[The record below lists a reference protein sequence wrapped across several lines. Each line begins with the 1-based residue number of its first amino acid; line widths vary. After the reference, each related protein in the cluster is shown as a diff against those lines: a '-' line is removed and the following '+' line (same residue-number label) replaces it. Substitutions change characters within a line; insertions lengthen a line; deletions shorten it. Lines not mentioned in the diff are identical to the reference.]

1 MSNNRNEHANKN
13 QGRHEESRVPDNR
26 QKRREGGSSR
36 SNDARE
42 SSEQTTMNDKNRMP
56 KPGSNASA
64 RQEHQAKDDPEQKP
78 APEHTGEGEGEDS
91 PSKNADHGKPEA
103 QKNKHE
109 QAMAA
114 DRPQTSHTDK
124 EHGPSHDDK
133 PSEPSKPAAEEAPGP
148 AAKPTQPV
156 NENRPAKPH
165 KAKNHDSFYLG
176 LASAVL
182 VAALGLSLSTMPIFF
197 SLPLAAVLFGIG
209 IWLLSY
215 ASFKSPGKPE
225 GEGTEAD
232 RHTRTVVVATVLL
245 VLQTFIMDVFIFT
258 RMGTVSKH
266 QNAIVI
272 AWIIASMIET
282 LAAFTLI
289 YHHNPLQSKPK
300 DQVANDKREG
310 KE

>member
-13 QGRHEESRVPDNR
+13 QGRHEGN
-26 QKRREGGSSR
+26 SSR
-36 SNDARE
+36 SDDTRE
-42 SSEQTTMNDKNRMP
+42 SSQQTTMNNKNRMP
-56 KPGSNASA
+56 KPVETANARKES
-64 RQEHQAKDDPEQKP
+64 QAEDAPKPKP
-78 APEHTGEGEGEDS
+78 APEQTGEKEGRDS
-91 PSKNADHGKPEA
+91 SSKDADHDRPEA
-103 QKNKHE
+103 RNKQE
-109 QAMAA
+109 QAGHV
-114 DRPQTSHTDK
+114 DR
-124 EHGPSHDDK
+124 EHDGPSHDDK
-133 PSEPSKPAAEEAPGP
+133 PSQPNKS
-148 AAKPTQPV
+148 AAKDAPVPVDKPSQPTR
-156 NENRPAKPH
+156 ESRPAKPP

-176 LASAVL
+176 LASAIL

-197 SLPLAAVLFGIG
+197 SLPLAAILFGIG

-258 RMGTVSKH
+258 RMGTVGKH

-272 AWIIASMIET
+272 TWIIASMIET
-282 LAAFTLI
+282 LAAFALI

-300 DQVANDKREG
+300 DSAANDKHEGRE
-310 KE
+310 

>member
-1 MSNNRNEHANKN
+1 MSNNRNERANKN
-13 QGRHEESRVPDNR
+13 QGRHEESRVPDNQ
-26 QKRREGGSSR
+26 QKRYEGNSSR
-36 SNDARE
+36 SNDTRE
-42 SSEQTTMNDKNRMP
+42 SSQQSTMNDKNRMP
-56 KPGSNASA
+56 KPVENANSGKESKAENASKA
-64 RQEHQAKDDPEQKP
+64 KP
-78 APEHTGEGEGEDS
+78 ASRQTGEKEGRDS
-91 PSKNADHGKPEA
+91 SSKNADHGGPET
-103 QKNKHE
+103 QNKQE
-109 QAMAA
+109 QALPASNA
-114 DRPQTSHTDK
+114 KTGHPDK
-124 EHGPSHDDK
+124 EHGPSPDDK
-133 PSEPSKPAAEEAPGP
+133 PNQPSKPVDKPSQPTSAASLP
-148 AAKPTQPV
+148 KP
-156 NENRPAKPH
+156 R

-225 GEGTEAD
+225 GEGTETD

-258 RMGTVSKH
+258 RMGTVGKH

-272 AWIIASMIET
+272 TWIIASMIET
-282 LAAFTLI
+282 LAAFALI

-300 DQVANDKREG
+300 DSAANDKHEG

>member
-1 MSNNRNEHANKN
+1 MSNNRNERVNKN
-13 QGRHEESRVPDNR
+13 QDRHEGN
-26 QKRREGGSSR
+26 SSR
-36 SNDARE
+36 SDNTRE
-42 SSEQTTMNDKNRMP
+42 SSQQTTMNNKNRMSKPVETANARKESQAEDAP
-56 KPGSNASA
+56 KP
-64 RQEHQAKDDPEQKP
+64 KP
-78 APEHTGEGEGEDS
+78 APEQTGEKEGRAS
-91 PSKNADHGKPEA
+91 SSKDADPGRPEA
-103 QKNKHE
+103 RNKQE
-109 QAMAA
+109 QAGHV
-114 DRPQTSHTDK
+114 DR
-124 EHGPSHDDK
+124 EHDGPSYDDK
-133 PSEPSKPAAEEAPGP
+133 PSQPNKT
-148 AAKPTQPV
+148 AAKDAPVSVEKPSQPTKESQ
-156 NENRPAKPH
+156 PAKPP

-225 GEGTEAD
+225 GEGTETD

-258 RMGTVSKH
+258 RMGTVGKH

-272 AWIIASMIET
+272 TWIIASMIET
-282 LAAFTLI
+282 LAAFALI

-300 DQVANDKREG
+300 DSAANDKHEG

>member
-1 MSNNRNEHANKN
+1 MSNNRNERANKN
-13 QGRHEESRVPDNR
+13 QDRNEESRIPGNQ
-26 QKRREGGSSR
+26 QKRHEGDSSLG
-36 SNDARE
+36 NDTRE
-42 SSEQTTMNDKNRMP
+42 SSEQTPMNDKNRIP
-56 KPGSNASA
+56 KPGSNANV
-64 RQEHQAKDDPEQKP
+64 RQEHQAEDAPKQKP
-78 APEHTGEGEGEDS
+78 APEHIGEREGKDS
-91 PSKNADHGKPEA
+91 PGKNADHGKPEIHNR
-103 QKNKHE
+103 QE
-109 QAMAA
+109 QAVAA
-114 DRPQTSHTDK
+114 DHAQASHADK
-124 EHGPSHDDK
+124 EHGPSHDHK
-133 PSEPSKPAAEEAPGP
+133 PSEPSKFTAN
-148 AAKPTQPV
+148 KPSQPT
-156 NENRPAKPH
+156 NESRPAKPH
-165 KAKNHDSFYLG
+165 QAKNHDSFYLG

-225 GEGTEAD
+225 GEGTDAD

-258 RMGTVSKH
+258 RMGTVGKH

-282 LAAFTLI
+282 LAAFALI
-289 YHHNPLQSKPK
+289 YHHNPVQSKP
-300 DQVANDKREG
+300 QNPVANDKREG

>member
-1 MSNNRNEHANKN
+1 MSNNRNERANKN
-13 QGRHEESRVPDNR
+13 QGRHEGN
-26 QKRREGGSSR
+26 SSR
-36 SNDARE
+36 SDNTRE
-42 SSEQTTMNDKNRMP
+42 SSQQTTMNDKNRIP
-56 KPGSNASA
+56 KPVETANAREES
-64 RQEHQAKDDPEQKP
+64 QAENAPKPKLTPEQ
-78 APEHTGEGEGEDS
+78 TGEKEGGDS
-91 PSKNADHGKPEA
+91 SNKDADHSRPETE
-103 QKNKHE
+103 NKQEQTIATDRE
-109 QAMAA
+109 QASHA
-114 DRPQTSHTDK
+114 DR
-124 EHGPSHDDK
+124 EHDSFHDDK
-133 PSEPSKPAAEEAPGP
+133 PSQPSKPVGKSSQPSVTSLP
-148 AAKPTQPV
+148 KP
-156 NENRPAKPH
+156 R

-225 GEGTEAD
+225 GEGTETD

-258 RMGTVSKH
+258 RMGTVGKH

-272 AWIIASMIET
+272 AWIIASMVET
-282 LAAFTLI
+282 LAAFALI

-300 DQVANDKREG
+300 DPAANDKRDK

>member
-1 MSNNRNEHANKN
+1 MSNNRNERANKN
-13 QGRHEESRVPDNR
+13 QGRHEQSQVPDNQR
-26 QKRREGGSSR
+26 KRREGNSSPGNDTR
-36 SNDARE
+36 ESPEQSTINGKNHMPKPVDNAKARKDSREENDSTPKTALGQTDESDGKDTSSNDADNGR
-42 SSEQTTMNDKNRMP
+42 
-56 KPGSNASA
+56 
-64 RQEHQAKDDPEQKP
+64 
-78 APEHTGEGEGEDS
+78 
-91 PSKNADHGKPEA
+91 PEA
-103 QKNKHE
+103 QHKQE
-109 QAMAA
+109 QALRANHA
-114 DRPQTSHTDK
+114 QVGHPGR
-124 EHGPSHDDK
+124 EHGSSPDEKPNQPNKPASAPVDK
-133 PSEPSKPAAEEAPGP
+133 PSQPSLASVPKP
-148 AAKPTQPV
+148 
-156 NENRPAKPH
+156 R

-225 GEGTEAD
+225 EEGTETD

-258 RMGTVSKH
+258 RMGTVGKH

-282 LAAFTLI
+282 LAAFALI

-300 DQVANDKREG
+300 DSATNDNHGG

>member
-1 MSNNRNEHANKN
+1 MSNNRNERANKN
-13 QGRHEESRVPDNR
+13 QSRHE
-26 QKRREGGSSR
+26 GSQQSP
-36 SNDARE
+36 
-42 SSEQTTMNDKNRMP
+42 MNDKDRIPRPVENANDRKESQAENARMP
-56 KPGSNASA
+56 KKEGRDSSSKDAAHGRPGAQNK
-64 RQEHQAKDDPEQKP
+64 QDQAL
-78 APEHTGEGEGEDS
+78 T
-91 PSKNADHGKPEA
+91 
-103 QKNKHE
+103 
-109 QAMAA
+109 A
-114 DRPQTSHTDK
+114 DRSQAGQVDR
-124 EHGPSHDDK
+124 EHDGSSHDDK
-133 PSEPSKPAAEEAPGP
+133 PSQPGKPVAKDTPGP
-148 AAKPTQPV
+148 VDKPSQPTK
-156 NENRPAKPH
+156 EGKPAKPR

-225 GEGTEAD
+225 GEGTDAD

-258 RMGTVSKH
+258 RMGTVGKH

-282 LAAFTLI
+282 LAAFALI

-300 DQVANDKREG
+300 DPAANEKLEG
-310 KE
+310 NE

>member
-1 MSNNRNEHANKN
+1 MSNNRNERANKN
-13 QGRHEESRVPDNR
+13 QGRHEESRVPDNQ
-26 QKRREGGSSR
+26 QKRYEGNSSR
-36 SNDARE
+36 SNDTRE
-42 SSEQTTMNDKNRMP
+42 SSQHSTMDDKNRMP
-56 KPGSNASA
+56 KPVGNANSGKESKAENAS
-64 RQEHQAKDDPEQKP
+64 KTKP
-78 APEHTGEGEGEDS
+78 VSGQTGEKEGRGS
-91 PSKNADHGKPEA
+91 SNKNADQTRPEA
-103 QKNKHE
+103 QHKQE
-109 QAMAA
+109 PALRA
-114 DRPQTSHTDK
+114 DHAQVGHPDK
-124 EHGPSHDDK
+124 EHGPSPDDK
-133 PSEPSKPAAEEAPGP
+133 PNQPSKPVDKPSQPTSAASVPKPG
-148 AAKPTQPV
+148 
-156 NENRPAKPH
+156 

-225 GEGTEAD
+225 GEGTDAD

-258 RMGTVSKH
+258 RMGTVGKH

-272 AWIIASMIET
+272 TWIIASMIET

-300 DQVANDKREG
+300 DPAANDQRRG
-310 KE
+310 KQ

>member
-1 MSNNRNEHANKN
+1 MPK
-13 QGRHEESRVPDNR
+13 
-26 QKRREGGSSR
+26 KEGGDSS
-36 SNDARE
+36 SKDA
-42 SSEQTTMNDKNRMP
+42 
-56 KPGSNASA
+56 A
-64 RQEHQAKDDPEQKP
+64 
-78 APEHTGEGEGEDS
+78 
-91 PSKNADHGKPEA
+91 HGRPEA
-103 QKNKHE
+103 QNKQD
-109 QAMAA
+109 QALTD
-114 DRPQTSHTDK
+114 DRSQAGQVDR
-124 EHGPSHDDK
+124 EHDGSSHDDK
-133 PSEPSKPAAEEAPGP
+133 PSQPGKPAAKDTPGPVDKPSQPTNESKPA
-148 AAKPTQPV
+148 KP
-156 NENRPAKPH
+156 R

-225 GEGTEAD
+225 GEGTDAD

-258 RMGTVSKH
+258 RMGTVGKD

-282 LAAFTLI
+282 LAAFALI

-300 DQVANDKREG
+300 DPAANEKHEG
-310 KE
+310 NE

>member
-1 MSNNRNEHANKN
+1 MSNNRNERANKY
-13 QGRHEESRVPDNR
+13 QGRHEESRVPDSQ
-26 QKRREGGSSR
+26 QKRHE
-36 SNDARE
+36 SNFIQSNNTRE
-42 SSEQTTMNDKNRMP
+42 SSQQPTMNTKNHMP
-56 KPGSNASA
+56 KPVDNPKAS
-64 RQEHQAKDDPEQKP
+64 KDNHVENSPKPKPTPEQ
-78 APEHTGEGEGEDS
+78 TGEKEGRDS
-91 PSKNADHGKPEA
+91 SNKDTDHSRPETE
-103 QKNKHE
+103 NKQEQTIATDRE
-109 QAMAA
+109 QA
-114 DRPQTSHTDK
+114 SHTDR
-124 EHGPSHDDK
+124 EHDSFHDDK
-133 PSEPSKPAAEEAPGP
+133 PSQPSKPVG
-148 AAKPTQPV
+148 KPSQPSV
-156 NENRPAKPH
+156 ASLPKPR

-225 GEGTEAD
+225 GEGTDTD

-258 RMGTVSKH
+258 RMGTVGKH

-282 LAAFTLI
+282 LAAFALI

-300 DQVANDKREG
+300 DSAANDKHEG

>member
-1 MSNNRNEHANKN
+1 MSNNRNERANKN
-13 QGRHEESRVPDNR
+13 QGRHEEPRVPDNQ
-26 QKRREGGSSR
+26 QKRHEGNSSQ
-36 SNDARE
+36 SNNTQE
-42 SSEQTTMNDKNRMP
+42 SSQQAAMNEKSRMP
-56 KPGSNASA
+56 KPVENANSGKEGKAESA
-64 RQEHQAKDDPEQKP
+64 PKPNP
-78 APEHTGEGEGEDS
+78 APEQTGEKEGRDS
-91 PSKNADHGKPEA
+91 SNKDAADHGRSET
-103 QKNKHE
+103 QNKQE
-109 QAMAA
+109 QALRASHTQV
-114 DRPQTSHTDK
+114 DRPEK
-124 EHGPSHDDK
+124 EHESFPDDK
-133 PSEPSKPAAEEAPGP
+133 PNQASKPATKAAPAP
-148 AAKPTQPV
+148 VDKPSQPSV
-156 NENRPAKPH
+156 ASVPKPR

-215 ASFKSPGKPE
+215 ASFKSPGKSE
-225 GEGTEAD
+225 GEGTETD

-258 RMGTVSKH
+258 RMGTVGKH
-266 QNAIVI
+266 QNTIVI

-282 LAAFTLI
+282 LAAFALI

-300 DQVANDKREG
+300 NPAANDKHEG

>member
-1 MSNNRNEHANKN
+1 MSNNRNERANKN
-13 QGRHEESRVPDNR
+13 QGRHEGN
-26 QKRREGGSSR
+26 SSR
-36 SNDARE
+36 SDNTRE
-42 SSEQTTMNDKNRMP
+42 SSQQTTMNDKNYMP
-56 KPGSNASA
+56 KPVENANA
-64 RQEHQAKDDPEQKP
+64 RKESQAVNAPKPKPVPEQ
-78 APEHTGEGEGEDS
+78 TGEKEGRDS
-91 PSKNADHGKPEA
+91 SKKDADQSRPEVR
-103 QKNKHE
+103 NKQE
-109 QAMAA
+109 QAGHV
-114 DRPQTSHTDK
+114 DR
-124 EHGPSHDDK
+124 EHDGPSHDDK
-133 PSEPSKPAAEEAPGP
+133 PSQPNKT
-148 AAKPTQPV
+148 AAKDAPVSVGKPSQPSV
-156 NENRPAKPH
+156 PSLPKPR

-225 GEGTEAD
+225 GEGTETD

-258 RMGTVSKH
+258 RMGTVGKH

-272 AWIIASMIET
+272 TWIIASMIET
-282 LAAFTLI
+282 LAAFALI

-300 DQVANDKREG
+300 DSAANDKA
-310 KE
+310 

>member
-1 MSNNRNEHANKN
+1 MNNNRNERANKN
-13 QGRHEESRVPDNR
+13 QGRHEESRMPGNQR
-26 QKRREGGSSR
+26 KSHEGNSSR
-36 SNDARE
+36 SNDTRE
-42 SSEQTTMNDKNRMP
+42 GPQQSTMNNKNRMP
-56 KPGSNASA
+56 KPVENANA
-64 RQEHQAKDDPEQKP
+64 RKESQAETAPKSKP
-78 APEHTGEGEGEDS
+78 APEQTGEKEGRDS
-91 PSKNADHGKPEA
+91 SSKDADHGISETE
-103 QKNKHE
+103 NKQE
-109 QAMAA
+109 QALTANHA
-114 DRPQTSHTDK
+114 QAGHTDR
-124 EHGPSHDDK
+124 EHGPRHDDK
-133 PSEPSKPAAEEAPGP
+133 PSQPNQPTAKNAPVSVDKSSQPTKESKPA
-148 AAKPTQPV
+148 KPP
-156 NENRPAKPH
+156 

-258 RMGTVSKH
+258 RMGTVNKH

-282 LAAFTLI
+282 LAAFALI

-300 DQVANDKREG
+300 DPAANDQRER

>member
-1 MSNNRNEHANKN
+1 MSNNRNERENKN
-13 QGRHEESRVPDNR
+13 QGRHEESRVPDN
-26 QKRREGGSSR
+26 QRRSHEGNSSR
-36 SNDARE
+36 RDKTLE
-42 SSEQTTMNDKNRMP
+42 SSQQRAMNDKNRMP
-56 KPGSNASA
+56 KPAEKANSRKESKVENAP
-64 RQEHQAKDDPEQKP
+64 KPKP
-78 APEHTGEGEGEDS
+78 APEQTGEKEGRESSNKD
-91 PSKNADHGKPEA
+91 ADQTRPEA
-103 QKNKHE
+103 QHKQE
-109 QAMAA
+109 PALRA
-114 DRPQTSHTDK
+114 DHAQVGHPDI
-124 EHGPSHDDK
+124 EHGPSPDDK
-133 PSEPSKPAAEEAPGP
+133 PNQPSKPVDKPSQPTSAASLP
-148 AAKPTQPV
+148 KP
-156 NENRPAKPH
+156 R

-225 GEGTEAD
+225 GEGTETD

-258 RMGTVSKH
+258 RMGTVGKH

-272 AWIIASMIET
+272 TWIIASMIET
-282 LAAFTLI
+282 LAAFALI

-300 DQVANDKREG
+300 DPAANDQRKG
-310 KE
+310 KQ

>member
-1 MSNNRNEHANKN
+1 
-13 QGRHEESRVPDNR
+13 
-26 QKRREGGSSR
+26 
-36 SNDARE
+36 
-42 SSEQTTMNDKNRMP
+42 MNDKDRMP
-56 KPGSNASA
+56 KPVENANGGKES
-64 RQEHQAKDDPEQKP
+64 QAKN
-78 APEHTGEGEGEDS
+78 APM
-91 PSKNADHGKPEA
+91 P
-103 QKNKHE
+103 KHE
-109 QAMAA
+109 GRDSSSKDVAHGRPGAQNMQNQALTD
-114 DRPQTSHTDK
+114 DRSQAGQVDK
-124 EHGPSHDDK
+124 EHDGSSHDDK
-133 PSEPSKPAAEEAPGP
+133 PSQPGKPAAKDTPGP
-148 AAKPTQPV
+148 VDKPSQPTK
-156 NENRPAKPH
+156 EGKPAKPR

-225 GEGTEAD
+225 GEGTDAD
-232 RHTRTVVVATVLL
+232 RHTKTVVVATVLL

-258 RMGTVSKH
+258 RMGTVGKH

-282 LAAFTLI
+282 LAAFALI

-300 DQVANDKREG
+300 DPAANEKLERNE
-310 KE
+310 

>member
-1 MSNNRNEHANKN
+1 MSNNRNERANKN
-13 QGRHEESRVPDNR
+13 QGRHEGN
-26 QKRREGGSSR
+26 SSR
-36 SNDARE
+36 SDNTRE
-42 SSEQTTMNDKNRMP
+42 SSQQTTMNDKNHMP
-56 KPGSNASA
+56 KPVETANARKES
-64 RQEHQAKDDPEQKP
+64 QAVNAPKPKPVPEQ
-78 APEHTGEGEGEDS
+78 TGEKEGRDS
-91 PSKNADHGKPEA
+91 SKKDADQSRPEV
-103 QKNKHE
+103 QNKQE
-109 QAMAA
+109 QAGHV
-114 DRPQTSHTDK
+114 DR
-124 EHGPSHDDK
+124 EHDGPSHDNK
-133 PSEPSKPAAEEAPGP
+133 PSQPNKT
-148 AAKPTQPV
+148 AAKDAPVSVGKPSQPSV
-156 NENRPAKPH
+156 ASLPKPR

-225 GEGTEAD
+225 GEGTETD

-258 RMGTVSKH
+258 RMGTVGKH

-272 AWIIASMIET
+272 TWIIASMIET
-282 LAAFTLI
+282 LAAFALI

-300 DQVANDKREG
+300 DSAANDKHEG

>member
-1 MSNNRNEHANKN
+1 MSNNRNERANKN
-13 QGRHEESRVPDNR
+13 QGRHEGN
-26 QKRREGGSSR
+26 SSR
-36 SNDARE
+36 SDNTRE
-42 SSEQTTMNDKNRMP
+42 SSQQTTMNDKNHMP
-56 KPGSNASA
+56 KPVETANARKES
-64 RQEHQAKDDPEQKP
+64 QAVNAPKPKPVPEQ
-78 APEHTGEGEGEDS
+78 TGEKEGRDS
-91 PSKNADHGKPEA
+91 SKKDADQSRPEVR
-103 QKNKHE
+103 NKQE
-109 QAMAA
+109 QAGHV
-114 DRPQTSHTDK
+114 DR
-124 EHGPSHDDK
+124 EHDGPSHDDK
-133 PSEPSKPAAEEAPGP
+133 PSQPNKT
-148 AAKPTQPV
+148 AAKDAPVSVGKPSQPSV
-156 NENRPAKPH
+156 VSLPKPR

-225 GEGTEAD
+225 EEGTETD

-258 RMGTVSKH
+258 RMGTVGKH

-272 AWIIASMIET
+272 TWIIASMIET
-282 LAAFTLI
+282 LAAFALI

-300 DQVANDKREG
+300 DPAANDQRKG
-310 KE
+310 KQ

>member
-1 MSNNRNEHANKN
+1 MSNNRNERVDKN
-13 QGRHEESRVPDNR
+13 QGRHEESRVPDN
-26 QKRREGGSSR
+26 QRRSHEGNSSR
-36 SNDARE
+36 SDE
-42 SSEQTTMNDKNRMP
+42 TLKSSQQRAMNDKNRMP
-56 KPGSNASA
+56 KPAEKANSRKESKAENVP
-64 RQEHQAKDDPEQKP
+64 KPKPTPEQ
-78 APEHTGEGEGEDS
+78 TGEKEGRESSNKD
-91 PSKNADHGKPEA
+91 ADQARPEA
-103 QKNKHE
+103 QHKQE
-109 QAMAA
+109 PALRA
-114 DRPQTSHTDK
+114 DHAQVGHPDK
-124 EHGPSHDDK
+124 EHGPSPDNKPNQPSKPVDK
-133 PSEPSKPAAEEAPGP
+133 PSQPTSVASIPKP
-148 AAKPTQPV
+148 
-156 NENRPAKPH
+156 R

-225 GEGTEAD
+225 GEGTDAD

-258 RMGTVSKH
+258 RMGTVGKH

-272 AWIIASMIET
+272 TWIIASMIET
-282 LAAFTLI
+282 LAAFALI

-300 DQVANDKREG
+300 DPAANDKREV
-310 KE
+310 KQ

>member
-13 QGRHEESRVPDNR
+13 QGRHEGN
-26 QKRREGGSSR
+26 SSR
-36 SNDARE
+36 SDSTRE
-42 SSEQTTMNDKNRMP
+42 SSQQTSMNDKNRMP
-56 KPGSNASA
+56 KPLETANAGKESQTA
-64 RQEHQAKDDPEQKP
+64 N
-78 APEHTGEGEGEDS
+78 APEAKHASEQTGEKEGRNPSNKDS
-91 PSKNADHGKPEA
+91 DHGGPKALHKQERALAPERA
-103 QKNKHE
+103 QSGHV
-109 QAMAA
+109 
-114 DRPQTSHTDK
+114 DR
-124 EHGPSHDDK
+124 EHDGPSHGDEPSQTNKTAEK
-133 PSEPSKPAAEEAPGP
+133 PSQLTKESKPA
-148 AAKPTQPV
+148 KPP
-156 NENRPAKPH
+156 

-225 GEGTEAD
+225 EEGTEAD
-232 RHTRTVVVATVLL
+232 KHTRTVVVATVLL

-258 RMGTVSKH
+258 RMGTINKH

-282 LAAFTLI
+282 LAAFALI
-289 YHHNPLQSKPK
+289 YHHDPLHSKSKEPIA
-300 DQVANDKREG
+300 DGNHDKG
-310 KE
+310 A

>member
-13 QGRHEESRVPDNR
+13 QGRHEESRMPDNQ
-26 QKRREGGSSR
+26 QKRYEGNSSR
-36 SNDARE
+36 SNGTRE
-42 SSEQTTMNDKNRMP
+42 SSQQSTMNDKNRMP
-56 KPGSNASA
+56 KPVENTSVRKESPTENA
-64 RQEHQAKDDPEQKP
+64 PKP
-78 APEHTGEGEGEDS
+78 ASGQTGEKEGRDS
-91 PSKNADHGKPEA
+91 SSKNAEHGKPETE
-103 QKNKHE
+103 NKQE
-109 QAMAA
+109 QALTA
-114 DRPQTSHTDK
+114 SHVQAGHPDK
-124 EHGPSHDDK
+124 GHSPSPDDK
-133 PSEPSKPAAEEAPGP
+133 PNQPSKPVD
-148 AAKPTQPV
+148 KPSQPTSV
-156 NENRPAKPH
+156 ASLPKPH

-258 RMGTVSKH
+258 RMGTVNKH

-282 LAAFTLI
+282 LAAFALI

-300 DQVANDKREG
+300 DSAANDKHEG

>member
-1 MSNNRNEHANKN
+1 MSNNRNERANKN
-13 QGRHEESRVPDNR
+13 QGRHEGN
-26 QKRREGGSSR
+26 SSR
-36 SNDARE
+36 SDDTRE
-42 SSEQTTMNDKNRMP
+42 SSQQTTMNDKNHMP
-56 KPGSNASA
+56 KPAETANARKENQAANAS
-64 RQEHQAKDDPEQKP
+64 KPNP
-78 APEHTGEGEGEDS
+78 APEQTGEKEGRDS
-91 PSKNADHGKPEA
+91 SKKDADQSRPEVR
-103 QKNKHE
+103 NKQE
-109 QAMAA
+109 QAGHV
-114 DRPQTSHTDK
+114 DR
-124 EHGPSHDDK
+124 EHDGPSHDDK
-133 PSEPSKPAAEEAPGP
+133 PSQPNKT
-148 AAKPTQPV
+148 AAKDAPVSVGKPSQPSV
-156 NENRPAKPH
+156 ASLPKPR

-225 GEGTEAD
+225 GEGTDAD

-258 RMGTVSKH
+258 RMGTVGKH

-282 LAAFTLI
+282 LAAFALI

-300 DQVANDKREG
+300 DSAANDKHEG
-310 KE
+310 NE

>member
-1 MSNNRNEHANKN
+1 MSNNRNERANKH
-13 QGRHEESRVPDNR
+13 QGRHEESRVPDNQ
-26 QKRREGGSSR
+26 QKRHEGNSSQ
-36 SNDARE
+36 SNNTRE
-42 SSEQTTMNDKNRMP
+42 SSQQPTINSKTPMP
-56 KPGSNASA
+56 KPVDNAKAS
-64 RQEHQAKDDPEQKP
+64 KDNHVENSPKPKPTPEQI
-78 APEHTGEGEGEDS
+78 GEKEGRDS
-91 PSKNADHGKPEA
+91 SNKDADHSRPETENKQEQTIATDRA
-103 QKNKHE
+103 Q
-109 QAMAA
+109 A
-114 DRPQTSHTDK
+114 SHTDR
-124 EHGPSHDDK
+124 EHDSFHDDK
-133 PSEPSKPAAEEAPGP
+133 PSQPSKPVG
-148 AAKPTQPV
+148 KPSQPSV
-156 NENRPAKPH
+156 ASLPKPR

-225 GEGTEAD
+225 GEGTETD

-258 RMGTVSKH
+258 RMGTVGKH

-272 AWIIASMIET
+272 TWIVASMIET
-282 LAAFTLI
+282 LAAFALI

-300 DQVANDKREG
+300 DSAANDKHQG

>member
-1 MSNNRNEHANKN
+1 
-13 QGRHEESRVPDNR
+13 
-26 QKRREGGSSR
+26 
-36 SNDARE
+36 
-42 SSEQTTMNDKNRMP
+42 MNDKDRMP
-56 KPGSNASA
+56 RPVENANDRRESQAENAPMPKKEGRDSSSKDVAHGRPGAQN
-64 RQEHQAKDDPEQKP
+64 RQDRALTDDRSQVDQVER
-78 APEHTGEGEGEDS
+78 ERDGSSD
-91 PSKNADHGKPEA
+91 
-103 QKNKHE
+103 
-109 QAMAA
+109 
-114 DRPQTSHTDK
+114 
-124 EHGPSHDDK
+124 DDK
-133 PSEPSKPAAEEAPGP
+133 PSQPGKPAAKDTPGPVNKPSQPTNESKPA
-148 AAKPTQPV
+148 KP
-156 NENRPAKPH
+156 R

-225 GEGTEAD
+225 GEGTETD

-258 RMGTVSKH
+258 RMGTVGKH

-272 AWIIASMIET
+272 TWIIASMIET

-300 DQVANDKREG
+300 DPAANDQRKG
-310 KE
+310 KQ

>member
-1 MSNNRNEHANKN
+1 MSNNRNERANKN
-13 QGRHEESRVPDNR
+13 QGRHEGN
-26 QKRREGGSSR
+26 SSR
-36 SNDARE
+36 SDDTRE
-42 SSEQTTMNDKNRMP
+42 SSQQTSMNDKNHMP
-56 KPGSNASA
+56 KPVETANARKENQAANASKP
-64 RQEHQAKDDPEQKP
+64 RPTPEQ
-78 APEHTGEGEGEDS
+78 TGEKEGRD
-91 PSKNADHGKPEA
+91 PSSKDADHGRPEVR
-103 QKNKHE
+103 NKQE
-109 QAMAA
+109 QAGHV
-114 DRPQTSHTDK
+114 DR
-124 EHGPSHDDK
+124 EHDGPSHDDK
-133 PSEPSKPAAEEAPGP
+133 PSQPDKT
-148 AAKPTQPV
+148 AAKDAPVSVEKPSQPTKESQ
-156 NENRPAKPH
+156 PAKPL

-225 GEGTEAD
+225 GEGTETD

-258 RMGTVSKH
+258 RMGTVGKH

-272 AWIIASMIET
+272 AWIIASMVET
-282 LAAFTLI
+282 LAAFALI

-300 DQVANDKREG
+300 DPAANDKRDK

>member
-1 MSNNRNEHANKN
+1 MSNNRNERANKN
-13 QGRHEESRVPDNR
+13 QGRHEESRVPDNQ
-26 QKRREGGSSR
+26 QKRYEGNSSR
-36 SNDARE
+36 SNDTRD
-42 SSEQTTMNDKNRMP
+42 SSQHSPMNDKNRMP
-56 KPGSNASA
+56 KPVENANVRKESPA
-64 RQEHQAKDDPEQKP
+64 ENAPKP
-78 APEHTGEGEGEDS
+78 ALKQTGEKEGRDS
-91 PSKNADHGKPEA
+91 SSKNADHGRPEM
-103 QKNKHE
+103 QNKQE
-109 QAMAA
+109 QDLTA
-114 DRPQTSHTDK
+114 SHVQAGHPDK
-124 EHGPSHDDK
+124 EHGPSPDDK
-133 PSEPSKPAAEEAPGP
+133 PNQPSKPVDKPSQPTSAASLP
-148 AAKPTQPV
+148 KP
-156 NENRPAKPH
+156 R

-225 GEGTEAD
+225 GEGTETD

-258 RMGTVSKH
+258 RMGTVGKH

-272 AWIIASMIET
+272 TWIIASMIET
-282 LAAFTLI
+282 LAAFALI

-300 DQVANDKREG
+300 DPAANDQRKG
-310 KE
+310 KQ

>member
-1 MSNNRNEHANKN
+1 MNTKN
-13 QGRHEESRVPDNR
+13 H
-26 QKRREGGSSR
+26 
-36 SNDARE
+36 
-42 SSEQTTMNDKNRMP
+42 MP
-56 KPGSNASA
+56 KPVDNAKAS
-64 RQEHQAKDDPEQKP
+64 KDNHVENSPKPNP
-78 APEHTGEGEGEDS
+78 APKQTGEKEGRDS
-91 PSKNADHGKPEA
+91 SSKDTDHGRPEA
-103 QKNKHE
+103 RNKQE
-109 QAMAA
+109 QAGHV
-114 DRPQTSHTDK
+114 DRDHD
-124 EHGPSHDDK
+124 GPSHDDK
-133 PSEPSKPAAEEAPGP
+133 PSQPNKS
-148 AAKPTQPV
+148 AAKDAPVPVEKPSQPSV
-156 NENRPAKPH
+156 ASLPKPR

-258 RMGTVSKH
+258 RMGTVGKH

-282 LAAFTLI
+282 LAAFALI

-300 DQVANDKREG
+300 DSAANDKHEG
-310 KE
+310 K

>member
-1 MSNNRNEHANKN
+1 MSNNRNERANKN
-13 QGRHEESRVPDNR
+13 QGRHEGN
-26 QKRREGGSSR
+26 SSR
-36 SNDARE
+36 SDDTRE
-42 SSEQTTMNDKNRMP
+42 SSQQTTMNDKNHMP
-56 KPGSNASA
+56 KPVETANARKENHAANAS
-64 RQEHQAKDDPEQKP
+64 KPNP
-78 APEHTGEGEGEDS
+78 APKQTGEKEGRDS
-91 PSKNADHGKPEA
+91 SSKDADHDRPEA
-103 QKNKHE
+103 RNKQE
-109 QAMAA
+109 QAGHV
-114 DRPQTSHTDK
+114 DR
-124 EHGPSHDDK
+124 EHDGPSHDDK
-133 PSEPSKPAAEEAPGP
+133 PSQPNKT
-148 AAKPTQPV
+148 AAKDAPVSVEKPSQPTKESQ
-156 NENRPAKPH
+156 PAKPP

-225 GEGTEAD
+225 GEGTETD

-258 RMGTVSKH
+258 RMGTVGKH

-272 AWIIASMIET
+272 AWIIASMVET
-282 LAAFTLI
+282 LAAFALI

-300 DQVANDKREG
+300 DPAANDKRDK

>member
-1 MSNNRNEHANKN
+1 MSNNRNERANKN
-13 QGRHEESRVPDNR
+13 QGRHEGN
-26 QKRREGGSSR
+26 SSR
-36 SNDARE
+36 SDNTRE
-42 SSEQTTMNDKNRMP
+42 SSQQTTMNDKNYMP
-56 KPGSNASA
+56 KPVENANA
-64 RQEHQAKDDPEQKP
+64 RKESQAVNAPKPKPVPEQ
-78 APEHTGEGEGEDS
+78 TGEKEGRDS
-91 PSKNADHGKPEA
+91 SKKDADQSRPEVR
-103 QKNKHE
+103 NKQE
-109 QAMAA
+109 QAGHV
-114 DRPQTSHTDK
+114 DR
-124 EHGPSHDDK
+124 EHDGPSHDDK
-133 PSEPSKPAAEEAPGP
+133 PSQPNKT
-148 AAKPTQPV
+148 AAKDAPVSVGKPSQPSV
-156 NENRPAKPH
+156 PSLPKPR

-225 GEGTEAD
+225 GEGTETD

-258 RMGTVSKH
+258 RMGTVGKH

-272 AWIIASMIET
+272 TWIIASMIET
-282 LAAFTLI
+282 LAAFALI

-300 DQVANDKREG
+300 ESAANDKHEG

>member
-1 MSNNRNEHANKN
+1 MSNNRNERANKY

-26 QKRREGGSSR
+26 QKRQEGNSSQ
-36 SNDARE
+36 SNNTRE
-42 SSEQTTMNDKNRMP
+42 SSQQPTMNSKTHMP
-56 KPGSNASA
+56 KPMDNAKAS
-64 RQEHQAKDDPEQKP
+64 KDNHVENSPKPKPTPEQ
-78 APEHTGEGEGEDS
+78 TGEKEGRDS
-91 PSKNADHGKPEA
+91 SNKDADHSRPETE
-103 QKNKHE
+103 NKQEQTIATDRE
-109 QAMAA
+109 QA
-114 DRPQTSHTDK
+114 SHTDR
-124 EHGPSHDDK
+124 EHDSFHDDK
-133 PSEPSKPAAEEAPGP
+133 PSQPSKPV
-148 AAKPTQPV
+148 AKPSQPSV
-156 NENRPAKPH
+156 ANLPKPR

-258 RMGTVSKH
+258 RMGTVGKH

-282 LAAFTLI
+282 LAAFALI

-300 DQVANDKREG
+300 DSAANDKHEGRE
-310 KE
+310 

>member
-1 MSNNRNEHANKN
+1 MSNNRNERANKN
-13 QGRHEESRVPDNR
+13 QGRHEGN
-26 QKRREGGSSR
+26 SSR
-36 SNDARE
+36 SDNTRE
-42 SSEQTTMNDKNRMP
+42 NSQQTTMNDKNRMP
-56 KPGSNASA
+56 KPVETANARKES
-64 RQEHQAKDDPEQKP
+64 QAENAPKPKP
-78 APEHTGEGEGEDS
+78 APEQTGEKEGRDS
-91 PSKNADHGKPEA
+91 SNKDADHGRPETE
-103 QKNKHE
+103 NKQGQTIATDRE
-109 QAMAA
+109 QASHA
-114 DRPQTSHTDK
+114 DR
-124 EHGPSHDDK
+124 EHDSFHDDK
-133 PSEPSKPAAEEAPGP
+133 PSQPSKPVG
-148 AAKPTQPV
+148 KPSQPSV
-156 NENRPAKPH
+156 ASSPKPR

-225 GEGTEAD
+225 GEGTDTD

-258 RMGTVSKH
+258 RMGTVGKH

-272 AWIIASMIET
+272 TWIIASMIET
-282 LAAFTLI
+282 LAAFALI
-289 YHHNPLQSKPK
+289 HHHNPLQSKPK
-300 DQVANDKREG
+300 DSAANDKHEG

>member
-1 MSNNRNEHANKN
+1 MSNNRNERANKN
-13 QGRHEESRVPDNR
+13 QGRHEGN
-26 QKRREGGSSR
+26 SSR
-36 SNDARE
+36 SDNTRE
-42 SSEQTTMNDKNRMP
+42 SSQQTTMNDKNRMP
-56 KPGSNASA
+56 KPVETANARKENQAANAS
-64 RQEHQAKDDPEQKP
+64 KPKP
-78 APEHTGEGEGEDS
+78 APEQTGEKEGRDS
-91 PSKNADHGKPEA
+91 SSKDTDHGRPEA
-103 QKNKHE
+103 RNKQE
-109 QAMAA
+109 QAGHV
-114 DRPQTSHTDK
+114 DRDHD
-124 EHGPSHDDK
+124 GPSHDDK
-133 PSEPSKPAAEEAPGP
+133 PSQPNKS
-148 AAKPTQPV
+148 AAKDAPVPVEKPSQPSV
-156 NENRPAKPH
+156 ASLPKPR

-258 RMGTVSKH
+258 RMGTVGKH

-272 AWIIASMIET
+272 TWIIASMIET
-282 LAAFTLI
+282 LAAFALI

-300 DQVANDKREG
+300 DSAANDKHEG
-310 KE
+310 K

>member
-1 MSNNRNEHANKN
+1 MSNNRNERANKN
-13 QGRHEESRVPDNR
+13 QGRHEGN
-26 QKRREGGSSR
+26 SSR
-36 SNDARE
+36 SDNTRE
-42 SSEQTTMNDKNRMP
+42 SSQQTTMNDKNRMP
-56 KPGSNASA
+56 KPVETVNARKES
-64 RQEHQAKDDPEQKP
+64 QAENAPKPKP
-78 APEHTGEGEGEDS
+78 APEQTGEKEGRDS
-91 PSKNADHGKPEA
+91 SNKDADHSRPEVR
-103 QKNKHE
+103 NKQE
-109 QAMAA
+109 QAGHV
-114 DRPQTSHTDK
+114 DR
-124 EHGPSHDDK
+124 EHDGPSYDDK
-133 PSEPSKPAAEEAPGP
+133 PSQPNKS
-148 AAKPTQPV
+148 AAKDAPVSVGKPSQPSV
-156 NENRPAKPH
+156 ASLPKPR

-225 GEGTEAD
+225 GEGTETD

-258 RMGTVSKH
+258 RMGTVGKH

-282 LAAFTLI
+282 LAAFALI

-300 DQVANDKREG
+300 DSAANDKHEGRE
-310 KE
+310 